1 MTPLER
7 LKTTTARHLS
17 VAYVNP
23 SGLSLV
29 EATEQAHEFG
39 PPVLDVAR
47 PDCTG
52 IIAADV
58 NGDGATDLVY
68 AAGGNLDVRK
78 AILESR

>member
-1 MTPLER
+1 
-7 LKTTTARHLS
+7 
-17 VAYVNP
+17 
-23 SGLSLV
+23 
-29 EATEQAHEFG
+29 
-39 PPVLDVAR
+39 VLDVER
-47 PDCTG
+47 PDCSG